1 MVPRPTFGEFV
12 SAVFPIVTFF
22 VKLLPPILRRSK
34 LHGIYGI
41 SQACTHH
48 SSLSIKT
55 RLPEDSKRSRTVHHS
70 STFAIEHSRMV
81 SISLIS
87 WQDFFF
93 SRTFL
98 TQVFCSS
105 CRHYVVRG
113 PENSPYEGIK
123 LMVWMWHWYI
133 KKQCILLCP
142 RLKHPCSASEWC
154 HLLFKIL
161 NHWSLNIPRG
171 NSHSKA
177 IRACPA
183 GWGKGFV
190 PCKITNYQSL
200 SLGFN

>member
-1 MVPRPTFGEFV
+1 MSLCQRYSPLLRSLWSCCPPSYEEANFTEFMASRKRVHTTAASRLRQDYLRIVKDPVPYIT
-12 SAVFPIVTFF
+12 A
-22 VKLLPPILRRSK
+22 LPLPSNILEWWV
-34 LHGIYGI
+34 Y
-41 SQACTHH
+41 
-48 SSLSIKT
+48 LSFLGKI
-55 RLPEDSKRSRTVHHS
+55 
-70 STFAIEHSRMV
+70 
-81 SISLIS
+81 
-87 WQDFFF
+87 FFF

-161 NHWSLNIPRG
+161 NHWSLNTPRG